1 MKKLATLALAILVL
15 PSANSLAASENDQ
28 MSKQTKTEI
37 TSESK
42 DEKQSQTD
50 LYEVIE
56 VFEGNVTLKFIQTLT
71 GEMIP
76 TYNGEEFNV
85 PKDKFADKEI
95 KVGDRYK
102 ISHDDIIMP
111 SNPAQFGKIY
121 SIEKDDQI
129 EETDDETKEEKITD
143 HFVVEKVNEDGYT
156 IADLKNND
164 NKYIISKK
172 DAQNMDLIVGDK
184 LEITHNG
191 VVMESY
197 PAQFG
202 KIFDVL
208 KYDNQDEDKKEKD
221 DEKVTE
227 NFIVEEVADG
237 GYTIYK
243 KSNKDSKY
251 SISKKDVAGMDL
263 AVGDELEITHTALAT
278 RSIPAQ
284 FVGEIEIKKID
295 NKKIP
300 TENKTPDTKIS
311 TDINNTTTS
320 AKSAEKKDQAFP
332 NKNVVTNSM
341 TDRIGGANPKTG
353 ILSSMGVLG
362 TAGAASILAKK
373 TKKY

>member
-15 PSANSLAASENDQ
+15 PSANSLAASENNQ
-28 MSKQTKTEI
+28 MSDHAKSEI

-50 LYEVIE
+50 LYEVTE
-56 VFEGNVTLKFIQTLT
+56 VFEGNVTLKFVQTLT
-71 GEMIP
+71 GDIIS
-76 TYNGEEFNV
+76 TYNGAEFNV

-102 ISHDDIIMP
+102 IKHDDIIMP

-121 SIEKDDQI
+121 SIEKDDQA
-129 EETDDETKEEKITD
+129 EVTDDEIKEEKIKD
-143 HFVVEKVNEDGYT
+143 HFVVEKVNEDSYT
-156 IADLKNND
+156 IADIENND

-172 DAQNMDLIVGDK
+172 DAKNMDLVVGDE

-202 KIFDVL
+202 KIFKVV
-208 KYDNQDEDKKEKD
+208 KYDKQVEDQSKE
-221 DEKVTE
+221 EKVTE

-251 SISKKDVAGMDL
+251 SIRKEDVTGINL
-263 AVGDELEITHTALAT
+263 NVGDELEITHAGLAT

-284 FVGEIEIKKID
+284 FVGDVEIKKID
-295 NKKIP
+295 NIKTP
-300 TENKTPDTKIS
+300 VENKIS
-311 TDINNTTTS
+311 DARKQNDIKDITRSNNS
-320 AKSAEKKDQAFP
+320 NEEKDQ
-332 NKNVVTNSM
+332 NLKSNNLVNNSM
-341 TDRIGGANPKTG
+341 KDRIGGANPKTG

-362 TAGAASILAKK
+362 TAGIASLLAKK

>member
-15 PSANSLAASENDQ
+15 PSANSLAASENNQ
-28 MSKQTKTEI
+28 MGNHAKSEI

-50 LYEVIE
+50 LYEVTE
-56 VFEGNVTLKFIQTLT
+56 VFEGNVTLKFVQTLT
-71 GEMIP
+71 GDIIP
-76 TYNGEEFNV
+76 TYNGAEFNV

-121 SIEKDDQI
+121 SIEKDDQA
-129 EETDDETKEEKITD
+129 EVTDDEIKEEKITD

-156 IADLKNND
+156 IADIENND

-172 DAQNMDLIVGDK
+172 DAKNMDLAVGDE

-202 KIFDVL
+202 KIFKVV
-208 KYDNQDEDKKEKD
+208 KYDKQVEDESKE
-221 DEKVTE
+221 EKVTE

-251 SISKKDVAGMDL
+251 SIRKEDVTGINL
-263 AVGDELEITHTALAT
+263 NVGDELEITHTGLAT

-284 FVGEIEIKKID
+284 FVGDVEIKKID
-295 NKKIP
+295 NSKTP
-300 TENKTPDTKIS
+300 VENKIS
-311 TDINNTTTS
+311 DARKQNDIKDITRSNNS
-320 AKSAEKKDQAFP
+320 NEEKDQ
-332 NKNVVTNSM
+332 NLKSKNLVNNSM
-341 TDRIGGANPKTG
+341 KDRIGGANPKTG

-362 TAGAASILAKK
+362 TAGIASLLAKK

>member
-15 PSANSLAASENDQ
+15 PSAHSLAASENNQ
-28 MSKQTKTEI
+28 MNNHAKSEI

-50 LYEVIE
+50 LYEVTE
-56 VFEGNVTLKFIQTLT
+56 VFEGNVTLKFVQTLT
-71 GEMIP
+71 GDIIP
-76 TYNGEEFNV
+76 TYNGAEFNV

-102 ISHDDIIMP
+102 IKHDDIIMP

-121 SIEKDDQI
+121 SIEKDDQA
-129 EETDDETKEEKITD
+129 EVTDDEIKEEKIKD

-156 IADLKNND
+156 IADIENND

-172 DAQNMDLIVGDK
+172 DAKNMDLVVGDE

-202 KIFDVL
+202 KIFKVV
-208 KYDNQDEDKKEKD
+208 KYDKQVEDESKE
-221 DEKVTE
+221 EKVTE

-251 SISKKDVAGMDL
+251 SISKEDVTGINL
-263 AVGDELEITHTALAT
+263 NVGDELEITHTGLAT

-284 FVGEIEIKKID
+284 FVGDVEIKKID
-295 NKKIP
+295 NSKTP
-300 TENKTPDTKIS
+300 VENKIS
-311 TDINNTTTS
+311 DARKQNDIKDITRSNNS
-320 AKSAEKKDQAFP
+320 NEEKDQ
-332 NKNVVTNSM
+332 NLKSNNLVNNSM
-341 TDRIGGANPKTG
+341 KDRIGGANPKTG

-362 TAGAASILAKK
+362 TAGTASLLAKK

>member
-15 PSANSLAASENDQ
+15 PSANTFAASENNQ
-28 MSKQTKTEI
+28 MNNQSKIEM

-42 DEKQSQTD
+42 DEKESQTD
-50 LYEVIE
+50 LYEVTE
-56 VFEGNVTLKFIQTLT
+56 VFEGTVTLKFVQALDGNMTPSYD
-71 GEMIP
+71 GA
-76 TYNGEEFNV
+76 EFNV
-85 PKDKFADKEI
+85 PKEKFADKEI
-95 KVGDRYK
+95 NVGDRYK

-121 SIEKDDQI
+121 SIEKDDQADNT
-129 EETDDETKEEKITD
+129 ENETKEEKIKD

-156 IADLKNND
+156 IEDIKNND

-172 DAQNMDLIVGDK
+172 DAKNVDLNVGDK

-202 KIFDVL
+202 KIFEVK
-208 KYDNQDEDKKEKD
+208 KYDDQDIDNEKK

-243 KSNKDSKY
+243 KSDKENKY
-251 SISKKDVAGMDL
+251 SISKEDVADMNL
-263 AVGDELEITHTALAT
+263 SVGDELEITHTGLAT

-284 FVGEIEIKKID
+284 FVGDVEIKKID
-295 NKKIP
+295 NSKTP
-300 TENKTPDTKIS
+300 VENKIS
-311 TDINNTTTS
+311 DARKQNDIKDITRSNNS
-320 AKSAEKKDQAFP
+320 NEEKDQ
-332 NKNVVTNSM
+332 NLKSKNLVNNSM
-341 TDRIGGANPKTG
+341 KDRIGGANPKTG

-362 TAGAASILAKK
+362 TAGTASLLAKK

>member
-15 PSANSLAASENDQ
+15 PSANSLAASENNQ
-28 MSKQTKTEI
+28 MSNHAKSEI

-50 LYEVIE
+50 LYEVTE
-56 VFEGNVTLKFIQTLT
+56 VFEGNVTLKFVQTLT
-71 GEMIP
+71 GDIIP
-76 TYNGEEFNV
+76 TYNGAEFNV

-102 ISHDDIIMP
+102 INHDDIIMP

-121 SIEKDDQI
+121 SIEKDDQA
-129 EETDDETKEEKITD
+129 EVTDDEIKEEKIKD

-156 IADLKNND
+156 IADVENND

-172 DAQNMDLIVGDK
+172 DANNMDLVIGDE

-202 KIFDVL
+202 KIFKVV
-208 KYDNQDEDKKEKD
+208 KYDKHDEDESKE
-221 DEKVTE
+221 EKVTE

-243 KSNKDSKY
+243 KSKKDSKY
-251 SISKKDVAGMDL
+251 SISKEDVSGINLD
-263 AVGDELEITHTALAT
+263 VGDELEITHTGLAT

-284 FVGEIEIKKID
+284 FVGDVEIKKID
-295 NKKIP
+295 NSKTP
-300 TENKTPDTKIS
+300 VENKIS
-311 TDINNTTTS
+311 DARKQNDIKDITRSNNS
-320 AKSAEKKDQAFP
+320 NEEKDQ
-332 NKNVVTNSM
+332 NLKSNNLVNNSM
-341 TDRIGGANPKTG
+341 KDRIGGANPKTG

-362 TAGAASILAKK
+362 TAGTASLLAKK

>member
-15 PSANSLAASENDQ
+15 PSANTFAASENDQ
-28 MSKQTKTEI
+28 MNNQSKIEI

-42 DEKQSQTD
+42 DEKESQTD
-50 LYEVIE
+50 LYEVTE
-56 VFEGNVTLKFIQTLT
+56 VFEGTVTLKFVQALDGNMTPSYD
-71 GEMIP
+71 GA
-76 TYNGEEFNV
+76 EFNV
-85 PKDKFADKEI
+85 PKEKFADKEI
-95 KVGDRYK
+95 NVGDRYK

-121 SIEKDDQI
+121 SIEKDDQADN
-129 EETDDETKEEKITD
+129 TDDETKEEKIKD

-156 IADLKNND
+156 IADIKNND

-172 DAQNMDLIVGDK
+172 DAKNVDLNVGDK
-184 LEITHNG
+184 LEIIHNG

-202 KIFDVL
+202 KIFEVK
-208 KYDNQDEDKKEKD
+208 KYDGQDMDNEKK

-243 KSNKDSKY
+243 KSDKENKY
-251 SISKKDVAGMDL
+251 SISKEDVADMDL
-263 AVGDELEITHTALAT
+263 AVGDELEITHTGLAT

-284 FVGEIEIKKID
+284 FVGDIEIKKVNNSKTPAE
-295 NKKIP
+295 NKKS
-300 TENKTPDTKIS
+300 DTKIS
-311 TDINNTTTS
+311 TDSKNNTTP
-320 AKSAEKKDQAFP
+320 AKSSDKKDQDLQS
-332 NKNVVTNSM
+332 KNAITNSM
-341 TDRIGGANPKTG
+341 TNRKGGANPKTG
-353 ILSSMGVLG
+353 ILSSMGVLE

>member
-15 PSANSLAASENDQ
+15 PTANSLAASENNQ
-28 MSKQTKTEI
+28 MSNHTKSEI

-50 LYEVIE
+50 LYEVTE
-56 VFEGNVTLKFIQTLT
+56 VFEGNVTLKFVQTLT
-71 GEMIP
+71 GDIIP
-76 TYNGEEFNV
+76 TYNGAEFNV
-85 PKDKFADKEI
+85 PKDKFADEEI

-102 ISHDDIIMP
+102 IKHDDIIMP

-121 SIEKDDQI
+121 SIEKDDQA
-129 EETDDETKEEKITD
+129 EVTDDEIKEEKIKD
-143 HFVVEKVNEDGYT
+143 YFVVEKVNEDGYT
-156 IADLKNND
+156 IADIENND

-172 DAQNMDLIVGDK
+172 DAKNMGLVVGDE

-202 KIFDVL
+202 KIFKVV
-208 KYDNQDEDKKEKD
+208 KYDKQVEDESKE
-221 DEKVTE
+221 EKVTE

-251 SISKKDVAGMDL
+251 SIRKEDVTGINL
-263 AVGDELEITHTALAT
+263 NVGDELEITHTGLAT

-284 FVGEIEIKKID
+284 FVGDVEIKKID
-295 NKKIP
+295 NSKTP
-300 TENKTPDTKIS
+300 VENKIS
-311 TDINNTTTS
+311 DARKQNDIKDITRSNNS
-320 AKSAEKKDQAFP
+320 NEEKDQ
-332 NKNVVTNSM
+332 NLKSNNLVNNSM
-341 TDRIGGANPKTG
+341 KDRIGGANPKTG

-362 TAGAASILAKK
+362 TAGTASLLAKK

>member
-15 PSANSLAASENDQ
+15 PSANSLAASENNQ
-28 MSKQTKTEI
+28 MSDHAKSEI

-50 LYEVIE
+50 LYEVTE
-56 VFEGNVTLKFIQTLT
+56 VFEGNVTLKFVQTLT
-71 GEMIP
+71 GDIIS
-76 TYNGEEFNV
+76 TYNGAEFNV

-102 ISHDDIIMP
+102 IKHDDIIMP

-121 SIEKDDQI
+121 SIEKDDQA
-129 EETDDETKEEKITD
+129 EVTDDEIKEEKIKD
-143 HFVVEKVNEDGYT
+143 HFVVEKVNEDSYT
-156 IADLKNND
+156 IADIENND

-172 DAQNMDLIVGDK
+172 DAKNMDLVVGDE

-202 KIFDVL
+202 KIFKVV
-208 KYDNQDEDKKEKD
+208 KYDKQVEDQSKE
-221 DEKVTE
+221 EKVTE

-251 SISKKDVAGMDL
+251 SISKEDASGINL
-263 AVGDELEITHTALAT
+263 NVGDELEITHTGLAT

-284 FVGEIEIKKID
+284 FVGDVEIKKID
-295 NKKIP
+295 NIKTP
-300 TENKTPDTKIS
+300 VENKIS
-311 TDINNTTTS
+311 DARKQNDIKDITRSNNS
-320 AKSAEKKDQAFP
+320 NEEKDQ
-332 NKNVVTNSM
+332 NLKSKNLVNNSM
-341 TDRIGGANPKTG
+341 KDRIGGANPKTG

-362 TAGAASILAKK
+362 TAGIASLLAKK

>member
-15 PSANSLAASENDQ
+15 PSAHSLAASENNQ
-28 MSKQTKTEI
+28 MSNHAKSEI

-50 LYEVIE
+50 LYEVTE
-56 VFEGNVTLKFIQTLT
+56 VFEGNVTLKFVQTLT
-71 GEMIP
+71 GDIIP
-76 TYNGEEFNV
+76 TYNGAEFNV

-102 ISHDDIIMP
+102 IKHDDIIMP

-121 SIEKDDQI
+121 SIEKDDQD
-129 EETDDETKEEKITD
+129 EVTDDKIKEEKITD

-156 IADLKNND
+156 IADIENND

-172 DAQNMDLIVGDK
+172 DAKNMDLVVGDE

-202 KIFDVL
+202 KIFKVV
-208 KYDNQDEDKKEKD
+208 KYDKQDEDKSKE
-221 DEKVTE
+221 EKVTE

-251 SISKKDVAGMDL
+251 SISKENVSGINL
-263 AVGDELEITHTALAT
+263 NVGDELEITHTGLAT

-284 FVGEIEIKKID
+284 FVGDVEIKKID
-295 NKKIP
+295 NSKTP
-300 TENKTPDTKIS
+300 VENKISDAKKQNDIKDITKS
-311 TDINNTTTS
+311 NNS
-320 AKSAEKKDQAFP
+320 NEEKDQ
-332 NKNVVTNSM
+332 NLKSKNLVNNSM
-341 TDRIGGANPKTG
+341 KDRIGGANPKTG

-362 TAGAASILAKK
+362 TAGMASLLAKK

>member
-15 PSANSLAASENDQ
+15 PSANSLAASENNQ
-28 MSKQTKTEI
+28 MSKQNKTEI

-42 DEKQSQTD
+42 DEEQSQTD
-50 LYEVIE
+50 LYEVTE
-56 VFEGNVTLKFIQTLT
+56 VFEGNVTLKFVQTLT
-71 GEMIP
+71 GDIIP
-76 TYNGEEFNV
+76 TFNGAEFNV

-95 KVGDRYK
+95 KVGDKYK

-121 SIEKDDQI
+121 SIEKDDQA
-129 EETDDETKEEKITD
+129 EVTDDEIKEEKIKD

-156 IADLKNND
+156 IADIENND

-172 DAQNMDLIVGDK
+172 DAKNMDLVIEDE

-202 KIFDVL
+202 KIFKVV
-208 KYDNQDEDKKEKD
+208 KYDKHDEDESKE
-221 DEKVTE
+221 EKVTE

-251 SISKKDVAGMDL
+251 SISKEDVSGINLD
-263 AVGDELEITHTALAT
+263 VGDELEITHTGLAT

-284 FVGEIEIKKID
+284 FVGDVEIKKID
-295 NKKIP
+295 NSKTP
-300 TENKTPDTKIS
+300 VENKIS
-311 TDINNTTTS
+311 DARKQNDIKDITRSNNS
-320 AKSAEKKDQAFP
+320 NEEKDQ
-332 NKNVVTNSM
+332 NLKSNNLVNNSM
-341 TDRIGGANPKTG
+341 KDRIGGANPKTG

-362 TAGAASILAKK
+362 TAGTASLLAKK

>member
-15 PSANSLAASENDQ
+15 PSAHSLAASENNQ
-28 MSKQTKTEI
+28 MNNHAKSEI

-50 LYEVIE
+50 LYEVTE
-56 VFEGNVTLKFIQTLT
+56 VFEGNVTLKFVQTLT
-71 GEMIP
+71 GDIIP
-76 TYNGEEFNV
+76 TYNGAEFNV

-102 ISHDDIIMP
+102 IKHDDIIMP

-121 SIEKDDQI
+121 SIEKDDQA
-129 EETDDETKEEKITD
+129 EVTDDEIKEEKIKD

-156 IADLKNND
+156 IADIENND

-172 DAQNMDLIVGDK
+172 DAKNMDLVVGDE

-202 KIFDVL
+202 KIFKVV
-208 KYDNQDEDKKEKD
+208 KYDKQVEDESKE
-221 DEKVTE
+221 EKVTE

-251 SISKKDVAGMDL
+251 SISKEDVTGINL
-263 AVGDELEITHTALAT
+263 NVGDELEITHTGLAT

-284 FVGEIEIKKID
+284 FVGDVEIKKID
-295 NKKIP
+295 NSKTP
-300 TENKTPDTKIS
+300 VENKIS
-311 TDINNTTTS
+311 DARKQNDIKDITRSNNS
-320 AKSAEKKDQAFP
+320 NEEKDQ
-332 NKNVVTNSM
+332 NLKSNNLVNNSM
-341 TDRIGGANPKTG
+341 KDRIGGANPKTG

-362 TAGAASILAKK
+362 AAGTASLLAKK

>member
-15 PSANSLAASENDQ
+15 PSANTFAASENNQ
-28 MSKQTKTEI
+28 MNNQSKIEM

-42 DEKQSQTD
+42 DEKESQTD
-50 LYEVIE
+50 LYEVTE
-56 VFEGNVTLKFIQTLT
+56 VFKGTVTLKFVQALDGNMTPSYD
-71 GEMIP
+71 GA
-76 TYNGEEFNV
+76 EFNV
-85 PKDKFADKEI
+85 PKEKFADKEI
-95 KVGDRYK
+95 NVGDRYK

-121 SIEKDDQI
+121 SIEKDDQADNT
-129 EETDDETKEEKITD
+129 ENETKEEKIKD

-156 IADLKNND
+156 IEDIKNND

-172 DAQNMDLIVGDK
+172 DAKNVDLNVGDK

-202 KIFDVL
+202 KIFEVK
-208 KYDNQDEDKKEKD
+208 KYDDQDIDNEKK

-243 KSNKDSKY
+243 KSDKENKY
-251 SISKKDVAGMDL
+251 SISKEDVADMNL
-263 AVGDELEITHTALAT
+263 SVGDELEITHTGLAT

-284 FVGEIEIKKID
+284 FVGDIEIKKVND
-295 NKKIP
+295 SKTPEENKKS
-300 TENKTPDTKIS
+300 DVKIS
-311 TDINNTTTS
+311 TDSKDNTRP
-320 AKSAEKKDQAFP
+320 AKSADKKDQDLQS
-332 NKNVVTNSM
+332 KNAITNSM
-341 TDRIGGANPKTG
+341 TNRKGGANPKTG

>member
-15 PSANSLAASENDQ
+15 PSANSLAASENNQ
-28 MSKQTKTEI
+28 MSKQNKTEI

-42 DEKQSQTD
+42 DEEQSQTD
-50 LYEVIE
+50 LYEVTE
-56 VFEGNVTLKFIQTLT
+56 VFEGNVTLKFVQTLT
-71 GEMIP
+71 GDIIP
-76 TYNGEEFNV
+76 TFNGAEFNV

-95 KVGDRYK
+95 KVGDKYK

-121 SIEKDDQI
+121 SIEKDDQA
-129 EETDDETKEEKITD
+129 EVTDDEIKEEKIKD

-156 IADLKNND
+156 IADIENND

-172 DAQNMDLIVGDK
+172 DAKNMDLVIGDE

-202 KIFDVL
+202 KIFKVV
-208 KYDNQDEDKKEKD
+208 KYDKHDEDESKE
-221 DEKVTE
+221 EKVTE

-251 SISKKDVAGMDL
+251 SISKEDVSGINLD
-263 AVGDELEITHTALAT
+263 VGDELEITHTGLAT

-284 FVGEIEIKKID
+284 FVGDVEIKKID
-295 NKKIP
+295 NSKTP
-300 TENKTPDTKIS
+300 VENKIS
-311 TDINNTTTS
+311 DARKQNDIKDITRSNNS
-320 AKSAEKKDQAFP
+320 NEEKDQ
-332 NKNVVTNSM
+332 NLKSNNLVNNSM
-341 TDRIGGANPKTG
+341 KDRIGGANPKTG

-362 TAGAASILAKK
+362 TAGTASLLAKK